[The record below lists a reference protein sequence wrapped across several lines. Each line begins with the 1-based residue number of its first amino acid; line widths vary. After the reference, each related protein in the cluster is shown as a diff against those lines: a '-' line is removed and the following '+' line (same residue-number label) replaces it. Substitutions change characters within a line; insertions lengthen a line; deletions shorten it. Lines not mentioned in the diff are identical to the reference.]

1 MRALGLV
8 GLTVVGLLA
17 ALPLAC
23 RDSGASIGLV
33 MSTPQGVLDEA
44 TSVKLSVFPAAG
56 HSCGDDGGVG
66 ELPSEDVLDFPLSK
80 SGCTGGATWCGEI
93 TLDRGDEPQMFY
105 VEVAGDA
112 GLLAQGCATA
122 VIDKDPVEV
131 GITVV
136 RFVEPACCGDGI
148 VQSTELC
155 DEGGDDSCGGTTASA
170 TCSADCTTPVILL
183 DDDGVG
189 SPEATGQ
196 GHLGI
201 TFAPGDVQL
210 DGGLRAAWNW
220 GVAEDIGLR
229 ILQSDLSPVSDPDSL
244 AIARR
249 VYFRCTGA
257 TAIALRDQDTPSITP
272 LGNGAAIAFRSSEA
286 VPLQFDAVAL
296 SMNDKGC
303 SDKQE
308 ATLISDGN
316 SSIDDIDIASG
327 PAGTALVVW
336 QQNGR
341 ILGRTF
347 DGTDAGTQ
355 TITISDD
362 GAAPRVA
369 GYNSGWVVV
378 YRGPGTGDDD
388 GIVLKRISSSLGI
401 GSAVLVNAATN
412 GVQDQADIG
421 VVSDGSAAV
430 AFRSGGNVFFQ
441 RFLSSDAKVAGDQDA
456 PLAVAP
462 AADEAAPAVAGAA
475 SGDFFVVAW
484 QSKNQIRARFA
495 GKAEGF
501 LFNNVT
507 GQNDDFDATINAG
520 AGSPRAPTIATGD
533 IVVIGWEDQGS
544 ATPGVL
550 VRSFPLPN

>member
-8 GLTVVGLLA
+8 GLTVVGFFA
-17 ALPLAC
+17 VLPLAC
-23 RDSGASIGLV
+23 REGGASIGLV

-56 HSCGDDGGVG
+56 HSCGEDGGVG
-66 ELPSEDVLDFPLSK
+66 ELPTEEVLDFPLSK
-80 SGCTGGATWCGEI
+80 SGCSGGATWCGEI
-93 TLDRGDEPQMFY
+93 TLERGDEPQMFY

-136 RFVEPACCGDGI
+136 RFVEPVCCGDGI

-155 DEGGDDSCGGTTASA
+155 DEGGDDTCGGTTASA
-170 TCSADCTTPVILL
+170 SCSADCTTPVTLL
-183 DDDGVG
+183 DEDGIG

-201 TFAPGDVQL
+201 TFAAGDGQL

-220 GVAEDIGLR
+220 GAAKDIGLR
-229 ILQSDLSPVSDPDSL
+229 VLQSDLAPVTDPEALSV
-244 AIARR
+244 ARR
-249 VYFRCTGA
+249 VYFRCTGN
-257 TAIALRDQDTPSITP
+257 TSIALRDQDMPSITP
-272 LGNGAAIAFRSSEA
+272 LGNGAAIAFRSSED

-296 SMNDKGC
+296 ALNNKGC
-303 SDKQE
+303 SDAPQ
-308 ATLISDGN
+308 ATLLSDGN
-316 SSIDDIDIASG
+316 SSIDDLDIAGG
-327 PAGTALVVW
+327 PAGVALVVW

-347 DGTDAGTQ
+347 DGDTAGDD

-362 GAAPRVA
+362 GAAPRVS
-369 GYNSGWVVV
+369 GSNSGWVVV

-388 GIVLKRISSSLGI
+388 GIVLKRISTSLGV
-401 GSAVLVNAATN
+401 GSPILVNAVTN
-412 GVQDQADIG
+412 GVQDQADVG
-421 VVSDGSAAV
+421 TVSDGSAAV
-430 AFRSGGNVFFQ
+430 AFRSGGNIFFQ
-441 RFLSSDAKVAGDQDA
+441 RVLSSDAKVAGDQDA

-462 AADEAAPAVAGAA
+462 SGDEAAPAVAGAS

-484 QSKNQIRARFA
+484 QSGNQIRARFA
-495 GKAEGF
+495 GKTEGF

-520 AGSPRAPTIATGD
+520 AGAPRAPSIATGAS
-533 IVVIGWEDQGS
+533 VVIGWEDQS
-544 ATPGVL
+544 AAVPGVL
-550 VRSFPLPN
+550 VRRFPLPN

>member
-8 GLTVVGLLA
+8 GLTVGFFAV
-17 ALPLAC
+17 LPLAC
-23 RDSGASIGLV
+23 REGGANIGLV

-56 HSCGDDGGVG
+56 HSCAADGGVG
-66 ELPSEDVLDFPLSK
+66 DLPSEDLLDFSLSQGSC
-80 SGCTGGATWCGEI
+80 SGSATWCGEI
-93 TLDRGDEPQMFY
+93 TLERGDEPQMFY
-105 VEVAGDA
+105 VEVSGDA

-170 TCSADCTTPVILL
+170 TCSADCTTPVQLL

-189 SPEATGQ
+189 SPAATGQ

-201 TFAPGDVQL
+201 TFAPGDDQL
-210 DGGLRAAWNW
+210 DDGLRAAWNW
-220 GVAEDIGLR
+220 GEAKDIGLR
-229 ILQSDLSPVSDPDSL
+229 ILQSDLSPVTDPESL
-244 AIARR
+244 ELARR
-249 VYFRCTGA
+249 VYFRCTGMTALA
-257 TAIALRDQDTPSITP
+257 TRDQDTPSITA
-272 LGNGAAIAFRSSEA
+272 LGNGAAISFRSSEA

-296 SMNDKGC
+296 AMNDKGC
-303 SDKQE
+303 SDAQE
-308 ATLISDGN
+308 ATLMSDGE
-316 SSIDDIDIASG
+316 SSVDDVDIASG

-336 QQNGR
+336 EQNGR

-347 DGTDAGTQ
+347 DGTDAGDN

-369 GYNSGWVVV
+369 GYNAGWVVV
-378 YRGPGTGDDD
+378 YQGPAAGDND
-388 GIVLKRISSSLGI
+388 GVVLKRVTTSLGI
-401 GSAVLVNAATN
+401 GSPVLVNAGTN
-412 GVQDQADIG
+412 GVQDQADVG
-421 VVSDGSAAV
+421 MVSDGSAAV
-430 AFRSGGNVFFQ
+430 AFRSGGNIFFQ
-441 RFLSSDAKVAGDQDA
+441 RFLSSDAKIAGDQDA
-456 PLAVAP
+456 PLAVSP

-484 QSKNQIRARFA
+484 QTGNQIRARFA

-520 AGSPRAPTIATGD
+520 AGAPRAPTIATGD
-533 IVVIGWEDQGS
+533 IVVIGWEDQS
-544 ATPGVL
+544 AAVPGVL
-550 VRSFPLPN
+550 VRRFPLPN